1 MEATLMLF
9 KLSFRN
15 ITRSVKDYAIYFF
28 TLVLGVTLFYVF
40 NSVGSQAAVL
50 ELNNAKKLI
59 VELLSKILSGMSIL
73 VVAILGALIIYASR
87 FLIKR
92 RNKEFAI
99 YLTLGMSKR
108 KISRLL
114 FFETLMIGIISLA
127 VGLLVGIGASQL
139 ISILIGRL
147 FEADMSKFQF
157 VFSEKAFFDTILYF
171 GLIYLVV
178 IVFNTIIVGRLKI
191 IDLLHGSKKSEK
203 AFLKNPL
210 LRAIVFVLSSF
221 GLSYAYWWVTND
233 KVSMMDR
240 INNLLWPVAIG
251 VITTFLLFW
260 SFSGLIMEILT
271 RSKRFYYRGLNS
283 FIFRQVS
290 SKINTAVV
298 SMSLIS
304 LLLFLTISIL
314 SLCFSINESMKK
326 ELAYNTPVDAFI
338 ELTDYQAVFGPNG
351 PGYGPSASSS
361 DQDWNLQVK
370 ESQKYM
376 QKSIYQK
383 LVEKDE
389 DIAKSIKE
397 YLEVNVYADH
407 TLTFKQALQ
416 AEYLTG
422 LVGEFMSKTAVPIL
436 RVSDYNKI
444 AKLYHRE
451 EISLADNQYQIL
463 ADYKPMSDSIDK
475 SLASGFQINYRG
487 QTLSPVAKK
496 HLEGFVTSSGVK
508 SNTGILIV
516 PDKIASGQT
525 IGSRVLLVN
534 YNTSADH
541 TAQQI
546 DNDIRRVYDLGNL
559 SIEVHTTDEALQ
571 KTKEKSKAEEQ
582 RPSGVSFSYMTKI
595 LIYTSSIGLQAI
607 ATFVGFYLGIIFLI
621 SSAAILALKQLSESS
636 DNIEKYAALR
646 RLGASNKMLN
656 RALFIQIAIFFVFP
670 LLVGILHS
678 VFGIKFASSIIEV
691 FGSGGLL
698 ASIPITASMLILIY
712 GGYFLLTYL
721 SSKRIISEKQLR
733 RD

>member
-1 MEATLMLF
+1 
-9 KLSFRN
+9 
-15 ITRSVKDYAIYFF
+15 
-28 TLVLGVTLFYVF
+28 
-40 NSVGSQAAVL
+40 
-50 ELNNAKKLI
+50 
-59 VELLSKILSGMSIL
+59 
-73 VVAILGALIIYASR
+73 
-87 FLIKR
+87 
-92 RNKEFAI
+92 
-99 YLTLGMSKR
+99 
-108 KISRLL
+108 
-114 FFETLMIGIISLA
+114 
-127 VGLLVGIGASQL
+127 
-139 ISILIGRL
+139 
-147 FEADMSKFQF
+147 MSKFQF

-496 HLEGFVTSSGVK
+496 HLEGFVTSSGMK

>member
-1 MEATLMLF
+1 MLF

-496 HLEGFVTSSGVK
+496 HLEGFVTSSGMK

-656 RALFIQIAIFFVFP
+656 HALFIQIAIFFVFP

>member
-1 MEATLMLF
+1 MLF

-171 GLIYLVV
+171 GLIYLIV

-260 SFSGLIMEILT
+260 SFSGLIMEVLT

-338 ELTDYQAVFGPNG
+338 ELTDYNAVFGPNG

-407 TLTFKQALQ
+407 TLTFKQAIQ

-436 RVSDYNKI
+436 RVSDYNKV

-496 HLEGFVTSSGVK
+496 HLEGFVTSSGMK
-508 SNTGILIV
+508 SNTGVLVV
-516 PDKIASGQT
+516 PDKIATDQA

-656 RALFIQIAIFFVFP
+656 SALFIQIAIFFVFP

-678 VFGIKFASSIIEV
+678 VFGIKFASSIIEI

>member
-1 MEATLMLF
+1 MLF

-210 LRAIVFVLSSF
+210 LRAIVFVLASF

-260 SFSGLIMEILT
+260 SFSGLIMEVLT

-290 SKINTAVV
+290 SKINTAVI

-326 ELAYNTPVDAFI
+326 ELAYNTPVDASI
-338 ELTDYQAVFGPNG
+338 ELTDYNAVFGPNG
-351 PGYGPSASSS
+351 PGYGPSVDSSS
-361 DQDWNLQVK
+361 QDWNSQVK

-376 QKSIYQK
+376 QKSIYQR
-383 LVEKDE
+383 LTEKDE
-389 DIAKSIKE
+389 EIAKSIKE
-397 YLEVNVYADH
+397 HLEVNVYADH

-487 QTLSPVAKK
+487 QALSPASKK
-496 HLEGFVTSSGVK
+496 HVEGFVNSSGMK

-546 DNDIRRVYDLGNL
+546 DNDIRRIYDLGNL
-559 SIEVHTTDEALQ
+559 SIEVHNTDEALQ

-582 RPSGVSFSYMTKI
+582 RPSGVSFSFMTKI

-678 VFGIKFASSIIEV
+678 VFGIKFASSIIEI

>member
-1 MEATLMLF
+1 MLF

-127 VGLLVGIGASQL
+127 VGLLIGIGASQL

-210 LRAIVFVLSSF
+210 LRAIVFVLASF

-260 SFSGLIMEILT
+260 SFSGLIMEVLT

-338 ELTDYQAVFGPNG
+338 ELTDYNAVFGPNG
-351 PGYGPSASSS
+351 PGYGPSVDSS
-361 DQDWNLQVK
+361 DQDWNSQVK

-376 QKSIYQK
+376 QKSIYQR
-383 LVEKDE
+383 LTEKDE
-389 DIAKSIKE
+389 EIAKSIKE
-397 YLEVNVYADH
+397 HLEINVYADH

-451 EISLADNQYQIL
+451 EISLGDNQYQIL

-487 QTLSPVAKK
+487 QTLSPASKK
-496 HLEGFVTSSGVK
+496 HVEGFVTSSGMK

-534 YNTSADH
+534 YNTSVEH

-546 DNDIRRVYDLGNL
+546 DNDLRRIYDLGNL

>member
-1 MEATLMLF
+1 MLF

-127 VGLLVGIGASQL
+127 VGLLIGIGASQL

-338 ELTDYQAVFGPNG
+338 ELTDYNAVFGPNR

-370 ESQKYM
+370 ESQRYM
-376 QKSIYQK
+376 QKSIYQR
-383 LVEKDE
+383 LTEKDE
-389 DIAKSIKE
+389 EIAKSIKE

-407 TLTFKQALQ
+407 TLTFKQTIQ

-451 EISLADNQYQIL
+451 EISLADNQYQML

-496 HLEGFVTSSGVK
+496 HLEGFVTSSGMK

-516 PDKIASGQT
+516 PDKIATDQA

-678 VFGIKFASSIIEV
+678 VFGIKFASSIIEI

>member
-1 MEATLMLF
+1 MLF

-370 ESQKYM
+370 ESQKYI

-451 EISLADNQYQIL
+451 EISLADNQYQML

-496 HLEGFVTSSGVK
+496 HLEGFVTSSGMK

>member
-1 MEATLMLF
+1 MLF

-338 ELTDYQAVFGPNG
+338 ELTDYNAVFGSNG

-361 DQDWNLQVK
+361 DQDWNSQVK

-496 HLEGFVTSSGVK
+496 HLEGFVTSSGMK

-516 PDKIASGQT
+516 PDKIATDQA

-546 DNDIRRVYDLGNL
+546 DNDIRRIYDLGNL

>member
-1 MEATLMLF
+1 MLF

-127 VGLLVGIGASQL
+127 VGLLIGIGASQL

-338 ELTDYQAVFGPNG
+338 ELTDYNAVFGPNG

-451 EISLADNQYQIL
+451 EISLADNQYQML

-496 HLEGFVTSSGVK
+496 HLEGFVTSSGMK

-582 RPSGVSFSYMTKI
+582 RPSGVSFSYITKI

>member
-1 MEATLMLF
+1 MLF

-361 DQDWNLQVK
+361 DQDWNSQVK

-451 EISLADNQYQIL
+451 EISLGDNQYQIL

-487 QTLSPVAKK
+487 QTLSPASKK
-496 HLEGFVTSSGVK
+496 HVEGFVTSSGMK

-534 YNTSADH
+534 YNTSVEH

-546 DNDIRRVYDLGNL
+546 DNDLRRIYDLGNL

>member
-1 MEATLMLF
+1 MLF

-240 INNLLWPVAIG
+240 INNLLWPVTIG

-338 ELTDYQAVFGPNG
+338 ELTDYNAVFGPNG

-361 DQDWNLQVK
+361 DQDWNSQVK

-496 HLEGFVTSSGVK
+496 HLEGFVTSSGMK

-516 PDKIASGQT
+516 PDKIATDQA

-582 RPSGVSFSYMTKI
+582 RPSGVSFSYITKI

>member
-1 MEATLMLF
+1 MLF

-59 VELLSKILSGMSIL
+59 VDLLSKILSGMSIL

-171 GLIYLVV
+171 GLIYLIV

-260 SFSGLIMEILT
+260 SFSGLIMEVLT

-338 ELTDYQAVFGPNG
+338 ELTDYNAVFGPNG

-370 ESQKYM
+370 ESQRYM
-376 QKSIYQK
+376 QKSIYQR
-383 LVEKDE
+383 LTEKDE
-389 DIAKSIKE
+389 EIAKSIKE
-397 YLEVNVYADH
+397 HLEVNVYADH
-407 TLTFKQALQ
+407 ALTFKQTIQ
-416 AEYLTG
+416 AEYLNG

-451 EISLADNQYQIL
+451 EISLADNQYQML

-496 HLEGFVTSSGVK
+496 HLEGFVTSSGMK

-516 PDKIASGQT
+516 PDKIATDQA

-678 VFGIKFASSIIEV
+678 VFGIKFASSIIEI

>member
-1 MEATLMLF
+1 
-9 KLSFRN
+9 
-15 ITRSVKDYAIYFF
+15 
-28 TLVLGVTLFYVF
+28 
-40 NSVGSQAAVL
+40 
-50 ELNNAKKLI
+50 
-59 VELLSKILSGMSIL
+59 
-73 VVAILGALIIYASR
+73 
-87 FLIKR
+87 
-92 RNKEFAI
+92 
-99 YLTLGMSKR
+99 
-108 KISRLL
+108 
-114 FFETLMIGIISLA
+114 
-127 VGLLVGIGASQL
+127 
-139 ISILIGRL
+139 
-147 FEADMSKFQF
+147 
-157 VFSEKAFFDTILYF
+157 
-171 GLIYLVV
+171 
-178 IVFNTIIVGRLKI
+178 
-191 IDLLHGSKKSEK
+191 
-203 AFLKNPL
+203 
-210 LRAIVFVLSSF
+210 
-221 GLSYAYWWVTND
+221 
-233 KVSMMDR
+233 MDR

-338 ELTDYQAVFGPNG
+338 ELTDYNAVFGPNG
-351 PGYGPSASSS
+351 PGYGPSVDSS
-361 DQDWNLQVK
+361 DQDWNSQVK

-376 QKSIYQK
+376 QRSIYQR
-383 LVEKDE
+383 LTEKDKE
-389 DIAKSIKE
+389 IAKSIKE
-397 YLEVNVYADH
+397 HLEINVYADH
-407 TLTFKQALQ
+407 TLTFKQVLQ

-451 EISLADNQYQIL
+451 EISLADNQYQML

-496 HLEGFVTSSGVK
+496 HLEGFVTSSGMK

-525 IGSRVLLVN
+525 IGSHVLLVN

>member
-1 MEATLMLF
+1 
-9 KLSFRN
+9 
-15 ITRSVKDYAIYFF
+15 
-28 TLVLGVTLFYVF
+28 
-40 NSVGSQAAVL
+40 
-50 ELNNAKKLI
+50 
-59 VELLSKILSGMSIL
+59 
-73 VVAILGALIIYASR
+73 
-87 FLIKR
+87 
-92 RNKEFAI
+92 
-99 YLTLGMSKR
+99 
-108 KISRLL
+108 
-114 FFETLMIGIISLA
+114 
-127 VGLLVGIGASQL
+127 
-139 ISILIGRL
+139 
-147 FEADMSKFQF
+147 
-157 VFSEKAFFDTILYF
+157 
-171 GLIYLVV
+171 
-178 IVFNTIIVGRLKI
+178 
-191 IDLLHGSKKSEK
+191 
-203 AFLKNPL
+203 
-210 LRAIVFVLSSF
+210 
-221 GLSYAYWWVTND
+221 
-233 KVSMMDR
+233 
-240 INNLLWPVAIG
+240 
-251 VITTFLLFW
+251 
-260 SFSGLIMEILT
+260 
-271 RSKRFYYRGLNS
+271 
-283 FIFRQVS
+283 
-290 SKINTAVV
+290 
-298 SMSLIS
+298 
-304 LLLFLTISIL
+304 
-314 SLCFSINESMKK
+314 MKK
-326 ELAYNTPVDAFI
+326 ELAYNTPVDASI
-338 ELTDYQAVFGPNG
+338 ELTDYNAVFGPNG
-351 PGYGPSASSS
+351 PGYGPSVDSSN
-361 DQDWNLQVK
+361 QDWNSQVK

-376 QKSIYQK
+376 QKSIYQR
-383 LVEKDE
+383 LTEKDE
-389 DIAKSIKE
+389 EIAKSIKE
-397 YLEVNVYADH
+397 HLEVNVYADH

-487 QTLSPVAKK
+487 QALSPASKK
-496 HLEGFVTSSGVK
+496 HVEGFVNSSGMK

-546 DNDIRRVYDLGNL
+546 DNDIRRIYDLGNL
-559 SIEVHTTDEALQ
+559 SIEVHNTDEALQ

-582 RPSGVSFSYMTKI
+582 RPSGVSFSFMTKI

-678 VFGIKFASSIIEV
+678 VFGIKFASSIIEI

>member
-1 MEATLMLF
+1 MLF

-260 SFSGLIMEILT
+260 SFSGLIMEVLT

-338 ELTDYQAVFGPNG
+338 ELTDYNAVFGPNR

-361 DQDWNLQVK
+361 DQDWNLQIK
-370 ESQKYM
+370 ESQRYM
-376 QKSIYQK
+376 QKSIYQR
-383 LVEKDE
+383 LTEKDE
-389 DIAKSIKE
+389 EIAKSIKE
-397 YLEVNVYADH
+397 HLEVNVYADH
-407 TLTFKQALQ
+407 TLTFKQTIQ

-451 EISLADNQYQIL
+451 EISLADNQYQML

-496 HLEGFVTSSGVK
+496 HLEGFVTSSGMK

-516 PDKIASGQT
+516 PDKIATDQA

-670 LLVGILHS
+670 LLLGILHS

>member
-1 MEATLMLF
+1 MLF

-451 EISLADNQYQIL
+451 EISLADNQYQML

-496 HLEGFVTSSGVK
+496 HLEGFVTSSGMK

>member
-1 MEATLMLF
+1 MLF

-40 NSVGSQAAVL
+40 NSVGSQAAVI

-210 LRAIVFVLSSF
+210 LRAIVFVLASF

-338 ELTDYQAVFGPNG
+338 ELTDYNAVFGPNG
-351 PGYGPSASSS
+351 PGYGPSVDSS
-361 DQDWNLQVK
+361 DQDWNSQVK

-376 QKSIYQK
+376 QKSIYQR
-383 LVEKDE
+383 LTEKDE
-389 DIAKSIKE
+389 EIAKSIKE

-487 QTLSPVAKK
+487 QALSPASKK
-496 HLEGFVTSSGVK
+496 HVEGFVNSSGMK

-546 DNDIRRVYDLGNL
+546 DNDLRRIYDLGNL

-571 KTKEKSKAEEQ
+571 KTKEKSKTEEQ
-582 RPSGVSFSYMTKI
+582 RPSGVSFSFMTKI

-656 RALFIQIAIFFVFP
+656 HALFIQIAIFFVFP

-678 VFGIKFASSIIEV
+678 VFGIKFASSIIEI

>member
-1 MEATLMLF
+1 MLF

-127 VGLLVGIGASQL
+127 VGLLIGIGASQL

-338 ELTDYQAVFGPNG
+338 ELTDYNAVFGPNR

-370 ESQKYM
+370 ESQRYM
-376 QKSIYQK
+376 QKSIYQR
-383 LVEKDE
+383 LTEKDE
-389 DIAKSIKE
+389 EIAKSIKE
-397 YLEVNVYADH
+397 HLEVNVYADH
-407 TLTFKQALQ
+407 TLTFKQTIQ

-451 EISLADNQYQIL
+451 EISLADNQYQML

-496 HLEGFVTSSGVK
+496 HLEGFVTSSGMK

-516 PDKIASGQT
+516 PDKIATDQA

-621 SSAAILALKQLSESS
+621 SSAAILALNQLSESS

-678 VFGIKFASSIIEV
+678 VFGIKFASSIIEI

>member
-1 MEATLMLF
+1 MLF

-233 KVSMMDR
+233 KVSMMDH

-260 SFSGLIMEILT
+260 SFSGLIMEVLT

-338 ELTDYQAVFGPNG
+338 ELTDYNAVFGPNG

-370 ESQKYM
+370 ESQRYM
-376 QKSIYQK
+376 QKSIYQR
-383 LVEKDE
+383 LTEKDE
-389 DIAKSIKE
+389 EIAKSIKE
-397 YLEVNVYADH
+397 HLEVNVYADH
-407 TLTFKQALQ
+407 ALTFKQTIQ
-416 AEYLTG
+416 AEYLNG

-451 EISLADNQYQIL
+451 EISLADNQYQML

-496 HLEGFVTSSGVK
+496 HLEGFVTSSGMK

-516 PDKIASGQT
+516 PDKIATDQA

-678 VFGIKFASSIIEV
+678 VFGIKFASSIIEI

>member
-1 MEATLMLF
+1 MLF

-338 ELTDYQAVFGPNG
+338 ELTDYNAVFGPNG
-351 PGYGPSASSS
+351 HGYGPSASSS

-451 EISLADNQYQIL
+451 EISLADNQYQML

-496 HLEGFVTSSGVK
+496 HLEGFVTSSGMK

-516 PDKIASGQT
+516 PDKIATDQA

-582 RPSGVSFSYMTKI
+582 RPSGVSFSYITKI

>member
-1 MEATLMLF
+1 MLF

-171 GLIYLVV
+171 GLIYLIV

-260 SFSGLIMEILT
+260 SFSGLIMEVLT

-338 ELTDYQAVFGPNG
+338 ELTDYNAVFGPNG

-407 TLTFKQALQ
+407 TLTFKQAIQ

-436 RVSDYNKI
+436 RVSDYNKV

-496 HLEGFVTSSGVK
+496 HLEGFVTSSGMK
-508 SNTGILIV
+508 SNTGVLVV
-516 PDKIASGQT
+516 PDKIATDQA

-546 DNDIRRVYDLGNL
+546 DNDIRRIYDLGNL

-607 ATFVGFYLGIIFLI
+607 TTFVGFYLGIIFLI

-656 RALFIQIAIFFVFP
+656 HALFIQIAIFFVFP

>member
-1 MEATLMLF
+1 MLF

-171 GLIYLVV
+171 GLIYLIV

-451 EISLADNQYQIL
+451 EISLADNQYQML

-496 HLEGFVTSSGVK
+496 HLEGFVTSSGMK

>member
-1 MEATLMLF
+1 MLF

-127 VGLLVGIGASQL
+127 VGLLIGIGASQL

-338 ELTDYQAVFGPNG
+338 ELTDYNAVFGPNG

-451 EISLADNQYQIL
+451 EISLADNQYQML

-496 HLEGFVTSSGVK
+496 HLEGFVTSSGMK

>member
-1 MEATLMLF
+1 MLF

-338 ELTDYQAVFGPNG
+338 ELTDYNAVFGPNG
-351 PGYGPSASSS
+351 PGYGPSVDSS
-361 DQDWNLQVK
+361 DQDWNSQVK

-376 QKSIYQK
+376 QRSIYQR
-383 LVEKDE
+383 LTEKDKE
-389 DIAKSIKE
+389 IAKSIKE
-397 YLEVNVYADH
+397 HLEINVYADH
-407 TLTFKQALQ
+407 TLTFKQVLQ

-451 EISLADNQYQIL
+451 EISLADNQYQML

-496 HLEGFVTSSGVK
+496 HLEGFVTSSGMK

-525 IGSRVLLVN
+525 IGSHVLLVN

>member
-1 MEATLMLF
+1 MLF

-283 FIFRQVS
+283 FIFCQVS

-338 ELTDYQAVFGPNG
+338 ELTDYNAVFGSNG

-361 DQDWNLQVK
+361 DQDWNSQVK

-496 HLEGFVTSSGVK
+496 HLEGFVTSSGMK

-516 PDKIASGQT
+516 PDKIATDQA

>member
-1 MEATLMLF
+1 MLF

-338 ELTDYQAVFGPNG
+338 ELTDYNAVFGPNG
-351 PGYGPSASSS
+351 PGYGSSASSS

-451 EISLADNQYQIL
+451 EISLADNQYQML

-496 HLEGFVTSSGVK
+496 HLEGFVTSSGMK

-582 RPSGVSFSYMTKI
+582 RPSGVSFSYITKI

>member
-1 MEATLMLF
+1 MLF

-171 GLIYLVV
+171 GLIYLIV
-178 IVFNTIIVGRLKI
+178 IVFNMIIVGRLKI

-260 SFSGLIMEILT
+260 SFSGLIMEVLT

-338 ELTDYQAVFGPNG
+338 ELTDYNAVFGPNG

-370 ESQKYM
+370 ESQRYM
-376 QKSIYQK
+376 QKSIYQR
-383 LVEKDE
+383 LTEKDE
-389 DIAKSIKE
+389 EIAKSIKE
-397 YLEVNVYADH
+397 HLEVNVYADH
-407 TLTFKQALQ
+407 ALTFKQTIQ

-451 EISLADNQYQIL
+451 EISLADNQYQML

-496 HLEGFVTSSGVK
+496 HLEGFVTSSGMK

-516 PDKIASGQT
+516 PDKIATDQA

-546 DNDIRRVYDLGNL
+546 DNDIRRIYDLGNL

-646 RLGASNKMLN
+646 RLGASNKILN
-656 RALFIQIAIFFVFP
+656 HALFIQIAIFFVFP

>member
-1 MEATLMLF
+1 MLF

-361 DQDWNLQVK
+361 DQDWNSQVK

-451 EISLADNQYQIL
+451 EISLADNQYQML

-496 HLEGFVTSSGVK
+496 HLEGFVTSSGMK

-571 KTKEKSKAEEQ
+571 KTKEKSKAEDQ

-670 LLVGILHS
+670 LLIGILHS

>member
-1 MEATLMLF
+1 MLF

-338 ELTDYQAVFGPNG
+338 ELTDYNAVFGPNG

-451 EISLADNQYQIL
+451 EISLADNQYQML

-496 HLEGFVTSSGVK
+496 HLEGFVTSSGMK